1 LASADIGIHELENVV
16 LVAFL
21 GKLDGDRGWS
31 IGDEVLE
38 LTSANVGIH

>member
-1 LASADIGIHELENVV
+1 V
-16 LVAFL
+16 F
-21 GKLDGDRGWS
+21 DGDRGWS